1 MSFLIEILY
10 TLSTALLIPVI
21 LLLLGFVVWSLMELG
36 GFLRESQHR
45 SSSKPA
51 YDTALAE
58 FIRQQRAQVPHSN
71 SDFFHKSNY
80 PGLIS
85 IFTIRARLI
94 LNSPKQLAK
103 LVSELEIE
111 AAGRLARINLGVRAA
126 PILGLMGTL
135 IPMGPALKGLTDGN
149 IEALSQNLV
158 VAFSTTV
165 LGLFVGGV
173 CYAMQMFRRQ
183 WYARDL
189 NEIEYLYEL
198 VQAEPS
204 SESATE
210 SSPASLKRTSQ
221 HALKA
226 T

>member
-21 LLLLGFVVWSLMELG
+21 LLLLGFVIWSLMELG
-36 GFLRESQHR
+36 GFLRESMQR
-45 SSSKPA
+45 SSSNLT
-51 YDTALAE
+51 YETALTE
-58 FIRQQRAQVPHSN
+58 FVREHKSKASLTN
-71 SDFFHKSNY
+71 SEFFHKTNY
-80 PGLIS
+80 PGLIAL
-85 IFTIRARLI
+85 FAIRARLI
-94 LNSPKQLAK
+94 LNSPEQLAK

-111 AAGRLARINLGVRAA
+111 AAGRLARINLGVRTA

-149 IEALSQNLV
+149 IESLSQNLV

-189 NEIEYLYEL
+189 NEIEYIYEL
-198 VQAEPS
+198 IQTEPA
-204 SESATE
+204 SESLI
-210 SSPASLKRTSQ
+210 ASLKRTNQ
-221 HALKA
+221 HALEAK
-226 T
+226 

>member
-21 LLLLGFVVWSLMELG
+21 LLLLGFVIWSLMELG
-36 GFLRESQHR
+36 GFLRESLQR
-45 SSSKPA
+45 SSSKLT
-51 YDTALAE
+51 YETALAE
-58 FIRQQRAQVPHSN
+58 FVRQHKHKRTHSN
-71 SDFFHKSNY
+71 SDFFHNSNY
-80 PGLIS
+80 PGLIALFA
-85 IFTIRARLI
+85 IQARLI
-94 LNSPKQLAK
+94 LKSPEQLAK

-165 LGLFVGGV
+165 LGLFVGGI

-189 NEIEYLYEL
+189 NEIEYIYEL
-198 VQAEPS
+198 IQAEPA
-204 SESATE
+204 SESLI
-210 SSPASLKRTSQ
+210 ASLNRTNQ
-221 HALKA
+221 HALEA
-226 T
+226 R

>member
-1 MSFLIEILY
+1 MTFLIEILY

-21 LLLLGFVVWSLMELG
+21 LLLLGFVIWSLMELG
-36 GFLRESQHR
+36 GFLRESIQR
-45 SSSKPA
+45 SSNQPA
-51 YDTALAE
+51 YEIALAE
-58 FIRQQRAQVPHSN
+58 FVRQHKSQ
-71 SDFFHKSNY
+71 SDRTDSKFFQKSNY
-80 PGLIS
+80 PGLIAL
-85 IFTIRARLI
+85 FAIRARLI
-94 LNSPKQLAK
+94 LNSPEQLAK

-111 AAGRLARINLGVRAA
+111 AAGRLARINLGVRTA

-173 CYAMQMFRRQ
+173 CYTMQMFRRQ

-189 NEIEYLYEL
+189 NEIEYIFEL
-198 VQAEPS
+198 IQSEPAS
-204 SESATE
+204 DL
-210 SSPASLKRTSQ
+210 PLASLKRTNQ
-221 HALKA
+221 HALEAK
-226 T
+226 

>member
-1 MSFLIEILY
+1 MNFLIEILY
-10 TLSTALLIPVI
+10 TLSTALLVPVI
-21 LLLLGFVVWSLMELG
+21 LLLLGFVIWSLMELG
-36 GFLRESQHR
+36 GFLRESIQR

-51 YDTALAE
+51 YEAALAE
-58 FIRQQRAQVPHSN
+58 LVRLHKTKADLTTSK
-71 SDFFHKSNY
+71 FFNNCRY
-80 PGLIS
+80 PGLIAL
-85 IFTIRARLI
+85 FATRTRLI
-94 LNSPKQLAK
+94 LSFPEQLAK

-111 AAGRLARINLGVRAA
+111 AAGRLARINLGVRTA

-189 NEIEYLYEL
+189 NEIEYIYEL
-198 VQAEPS
+198 IQAEP
-204 SESATE
+204 APDFALE
-210 SSPASLKRTSQ
+210 SSLASLKRTSQ
-221 HALKA
+221 HALEAK
-226 T
+226 